1 MEHLTQRRFQ
11 LDGHVSTRMG
21 KLTMNVI
28 EDMRL
33 RDGYR
38 YEQDMTAQIGTSED
52 AKEAQ
57 RAFAEKRA
65 PVFTRR

>member
-11 LDGHVSTRMG
+11 LDGHVATRIG
-21 KLTMNVI
+21 KHTMNVI

-38 YEQDMTAQIGTSED
+38 YRT
-52 AKEAQ
+52 
-57 RAFAEKRA
+57 
-65 PVFTRR
+65 

>member
-11 LDGHVSTRMG
+11 LDGHVATRIG

-33 RDGYR
+33 RDGDGYR
-38 YEQDMTAQIGTSED
+38 T
-52 AKEAQ
+52 
-57 RAFAEKRA
+57 
-65 PVFTRR
+65 

>member
-11 LDGHVSTRMG
+11 LDGHVATRMG
-21 KLTMNVI
+21 KHTMNVI

-38 YEQDMTAQIGTSED
+38 Y
-52 AKEAQ
+52 
-57 RAFAEKRA
+57 R
-65 PVFTRR
+65 P